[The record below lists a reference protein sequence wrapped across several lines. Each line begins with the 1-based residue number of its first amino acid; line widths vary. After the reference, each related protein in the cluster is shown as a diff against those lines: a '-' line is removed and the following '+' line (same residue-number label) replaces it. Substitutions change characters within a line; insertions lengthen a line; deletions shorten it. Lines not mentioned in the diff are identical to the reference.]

1 MDIRAE
7 HRQTQTLSPRLQ
19 HAVRLLQMSS
29 LDFAAMVRD
38 TLGKNPFLET
48 EETDGA
54 DGIDADD
61 SSHGDADD
69 GDLTALPGATALE
82 PAAADRDAEPAME
95 FERG

>member
-1 MDIRAE
+1 MALMDIRAE

-48 EETDGA
+48 EEGDGG
-54 DGIDADD
+54 DGSDMD
-61 SSHGDADD
+61 
-69 GDLTALPGATALE
+69 E
-82 PAAADRDAEPAME
+82 PVSGKQRKRKRDE
-95 FERG
+95 